1 METAQE
7 DVFLVFALWDQ
18 GARGGPQA
26 AEQEVACCPTY
37 GDACRVR
44 RRFRDVDIPC
54 VIRYV
59 GPAGGGD

>member
-1 METAQE
+1 MPTAQE
-7 DVFLVFALWDQ
+7 DLFVVFALWDKT
-18 GARGGPQA
+18 ASAEPQA
-26 AEQEVACCPTY
+26 AEQEVACCSTY

-54 VIRYV
+54 VIRFV